1 MKKIDLRSDT
11 ITRPT
16 LGMREAMF
24 NAEVGDDVF
33 GEDPSINALQDYA
46 ASLFGME
53 AALYCTSG
61 TQTNQIAISVHTR
74 PGDEVICS
82 HLAHIYL
89 YEGGGIAQN
98 SGASVRLLPGERGLF
113 TLEDVKANINSR
125 KDDHLPYTSMV
136 AVEDTMNKGGGA
148 IWDFEEI
155 KRLSAFCRSEG
166 LAFHCDGARLFNA
179 LIETGISPKEYGAQ
193 FDSISIC
200 LSKGLGAPIGS
211 LLLGTKAFISRAHRR
226 RKNMGGGMR
235 QAGFAAAAGLYA
247 LQHQVERLK
256 EDHLHAQLLKAC
268 LEQQTFVAK
277 VLPVDTNIVIFQL
290 ANGMPA
296 VKVVELLAQV
306 GIACFAFG
314 PDKIRFVTHHD
325 VSREEI
331 DAAIELLKG
340 VKAD

>member
-46 ASLFGME
+46 AELFGME

-82 HLAHIYL
+82 QLAHIYL

-98 SGASVRLLPGERGLF
+98 SGASVRLLPGEQGHF
-113 TLEDVKANINSR
+113 TLEDVKANINAR

-155 KRLSAFCRSEG
+155 KRISAFCRAEG

-211 LLLGTKAFISRAHRR
+211 LLLGSKSFISRAHRR

-247 LQHQVERLK
+247 MQHQVERLK
-256 EDHLHAQLLKAC
+256 EDHEHAQLLKSC
-268 LEQQTFVAK
+268 LEQQSYVAK
-277 VLPVDTNIVIFQL
+277 VLPVDTNIVIWQIANNMPAAIMVEIL
-290 ANGMPA
+290 ANA
-296 VKVVELLAQV
+296 

-325 VSREEI
+325 VSRAEI
-331 DAAIELLKG
+331 DLAIELLKG
-340 VKAD
+340 VKVD